1 MAESLTPT
9 AVDLREC
16 QDSSPRPSLADRRS
30 RPRYRFS
37 TPITVHGAGTEP
49 VPAITMEISEN
60 GLSALVGAEFRVG
73 QQLELAPVGGG
84 KAAAIVRRSV
94 GRLCGF
100 EFLGLSQEQV
110 QNIRE
115 RCKTLP
121 LYRGGTIG
129 V

>member
-1 MAESLTPT
+1 MAENLTPT
-9 AVDLREC
+9 AVDLRERE
-16 QDSSPRPSLADRRS
+16 DSCLRPAFADRRS
-30 RPRYRFS
+30 HPRYRFS
-37 TPITVHGAGTEP
+37 TPIMVRAAGSEP

-60 GLSALVGAEFRVG
+60 GLSALVGAAFHVG
-73 QQLELAPVGGG
+73 QQLELDPVGGS

-100 EFLGLSQEQV
+100 EFVSLSQEQI

>member
-1 MAESLTPT
+1 MRENQDNSLRT
-9 AVDLREC
+9 AF
-16 QDSSPRPSLADRRS
+16 ADRRS

-37 TPITVHGAGTEP
+37 TPITISGAGSEH

-60 GLSALVGAEFRVG
+60 GLSALVGAEFHVG
-73 QQLELAPVGGG
+73 QQLELDPVGGG

>member
-1 MAESLTPT
+1 MAENVTPT
-9 AVDLREC
+9 AERQDNSLR
-16 QDSSPRPSLADRRS
+16 QGFADRRS

-37 TPITVHGAGTEP
+37 TPVMIRSAGREP

-60 GLSALVGAEFRVG
+60 GLSALVGAEFHVG
-73 QQLELAPVGGG
+73 QQLELDPVGGG